1 MKSKTNIVEEP
12 LANYKKAE
20 EDLLRKALSS
30 SFTERFHAMARLM
43 KMNIILK
50 SAQIIHKK
58 MDY

>member
-12 LANYKKAE
+12 LADYKKAE

-30 SFTERFHAMARLM
+30 SFTERFHNMTRLM

-50 SAQIIHKK
+50 SAKIVHKK
-58 MDY
+58 ME